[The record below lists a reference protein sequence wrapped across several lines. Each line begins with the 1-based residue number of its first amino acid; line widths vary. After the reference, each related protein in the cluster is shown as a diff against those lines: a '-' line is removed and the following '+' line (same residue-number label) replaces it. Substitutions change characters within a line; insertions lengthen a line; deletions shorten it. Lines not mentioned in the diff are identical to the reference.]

1 MLNSRSPSVQTGDQP
16 GVPRERLKAPDCD
29 LWEVSVW
36 IVTLRESKGDAPDGD
51 GVRPPA
57 AEVHL
62 DFARHSVVAGF
73 LAEPSPVDAR
83 QHVEVEGGR
92 TFGGALVFY
101 SQLIAGLGLTTED
114 FGLRDQERVGKSDAI
129 CAQPPQS
136 WSRRGAANACRRIP
150 RSAVDG

>member
-73 LAEPSPVDAR
+73 RAEPSPVDAR
-83 QHVEVEGGR
+83 QHVEVEAA
-92 TFGGALVFY
+92 AL
-101 SQLIAGLGLTTED
+101 SEGLGVLLSAD
-114 FGLRDQERVGKSDAI
+114 
-129 CAQPPQS
+129 S
-136 WSRRGAANACRRIP
+136 WSGPDDRGFWP
-150 RSAVDG
+150 P